1 MKQLQL
7 GQLNLGRLRYLLSG
21 LAGSHTD
28 LSENRVRSD
37 RPVAERARCIPARLG
52 LQRRF
57 SGPPSGDG
65 QRDIIELS

>member
-28 LSENRVRSD
+28 LSENRVRSG
-37 RPVAERARCIPARLG
+37 RPVAERAPLHSSSTRTPEEILRATEQRWPARYY
-52 LQRRF
+52 
-57 SGPPSGDG
+57 
-65 QRDIIELS
+65 

>member
-7 GQLNLGRLRYLLSG
+7 SQLNLGRLRYLLSG

-37 RPVAERARCIPARLG
+37 RLVAERGPLCSSSWTPEEILRVTE
-52 LQRRF
+52 RRW
-57 SGPPSGDG
+57 PS
-65 QRDIIELS
+65 RYH

>member
-1 MKQLQL
+1 MKQPQL

-37 RPVAERARCIPARLG
+37 RPVAERAPLYSSWTRSPEEILRATERRWPARYY
-52 LQRRF
+52 
-57 SGPPSGDG
+57 
-65 QRDIIELS
+65 

>member
-7 GQLNLGRLRYLLSG
+7 AQLNLGRLRYLLSG

-37 RPVAERARCIPARLG
+37 RPVAERAPLYSSSTRTPEEILGATGRRWPARYY
-52 LQRRF
+52 
-57 SGPPSGDG
+57 
-65 QRDIIELS
+65 

>member
-1 MKQLQL
+1 MKQPQL

-37 RPVAERARCIPARLG
+37 RPVAERAPLYSAGLG
-52 LQRRF
+52 VQRRF
-57 SGPPSGDG
+57 SWPPSGDG
-65 QRDIIELS
+65 QRAIIELP

>member
-7 GQLNLGRLRYLLSG
+7 GQLNLGRLRYLLPG

-37 RPVAERARCIPARLG
+37 RPVAERAPLYSSSTRTPEEILRATERRWPARYY
-52 LQRRF
+52 
-57 SGPPSGDG
+57 
-65 QRDIIELS
+65 